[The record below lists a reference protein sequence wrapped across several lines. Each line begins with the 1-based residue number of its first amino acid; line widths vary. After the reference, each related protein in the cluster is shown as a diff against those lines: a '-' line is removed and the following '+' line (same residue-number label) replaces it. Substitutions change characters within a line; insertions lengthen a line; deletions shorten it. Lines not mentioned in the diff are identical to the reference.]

1 MLDVSNP
8 IGRTFTGDA
17 LREIAFPLGGIGTGT
32 ISLGGRGNL
41 RDWEIFNRPA
51 KGNNLPFTFFAL
63 WLQAEGE
70 APVARVLERQLLP
83 PFVDGAGLSPGS
95 MAGLPRFADA
105 TFTGAYPFAW
115 LKLNDPLIPLREIE
129 DMQAHWSRYQLDPLN
144 PRTHTYPKD
153 DEIPDDEDFSFSLLE
168 LPDASAQ
175 PWITS
180 RPDVAQGRVEMF
192 RLHSEILDN
201 ERRVWIY
208 TPSCYEKSGEP
219 YGLLLVFDGLA
230 YIHPNLV
237 PTPTI
242 LDNLLHAGKIP
253 PLVAVFP
260 DSLSMET
267 RSSELP
273 CNPSFVEYLTSEL
286 LSWVRERYHVT
297 DEPARTIVAGSS
309 YGGLAAAFVGLT
321 APQVFG
327 NVLSQSGAFWY
338 NGSGR
343 HDIDAEWMLPRRF
356 VEGPHLPLRFYLEAG
371 LLERTRDA
379 DMVLCNRHMRDVLE
393 AKGYEVTYSEYMG
406 GHDYICWRGSFADG
420 LLALVT
426 RTQ

>member
-1 MLDVSNP
+1 MFDTEKKQLVSP
-8 IGRTFTGDA
+8 RIAT
-17 LREIAFPLGGIGTGT
+17 LRESLAAGGHAALDTFWQEVAERGSPLIEL
-32 ISLGGRGNL
+32 I
-41 RDWEIFNRPA
+41 
-51 KGNNLPFTFFAL
+51 
-63 WLQAEGE
+63 EGE
-70 APVARVLERQLLP
+70 NNYRLVTFLWRDPGETQNVVVIHGPAYWGDWHGNMLVPLP
-83 PFVDGAGLSPGS
+83 NSDLWYRTYRLRSDLRTGYWLS
-95 MAGLPRFADA
+95 
-105 TFTGAYPFAW
+105 
-115 LKLNDPLIPLREIE
+115 LNDPLIPLREIK
-129 DMQAHWSRYQLDPLN
+129 DMGTHWSRYQLDPFN

-153 DEIPDDEDFSFSLLE
+153 DETPDDEDFLFSLLE
-168 LPDASAQ
+168 LPDVSTQ
-175 PWITS
+175 PWITP

-192 RLHSEILDN
+192 RLQSQILGN

-208 TPSCYEKSGEP
+208 TPSGYEKSGEP

-286 LSWVRERYHVT
+286 LSWVRQRYHVT
-297 DEPARTIVAGSS
+297 DSPARTIVAGSS

-327 NVLSQSGAFWY
+327 KVLSQSGAFWY

-343 HDIDAEWMLPRRF
+343 HDIDAEWILPRRF
-356 VEGPHLPLRFYLEAG
+356 VESPHLPLRFYLEVG

-393 AKGYEVTYSEYMG
+393 AKGYEVAYREYMG
-406 GHDYICWRGSFADG
+406 GHDYICWRGSFAEG

-426 RTQ
+426 ETQ

>member
-1 MLDVSNP
+1 MFDTEKKQLVSPRIATLQESLTAGDRAALDTFWQEVAERGSPLIEPLEDDGNYCLVTFLWHDSGETQNVVVVHGPAYWGDWHGNMLAHLPESDLWY
-8 IGRTFTGDA
+8 RTYRLRSDMRTGY
-17 LREIAFPLGGIGTGT
+17 
-32 ISLGGRGNL
+32 
-41 RDWEIFNRPA
+41 
-51 KGNNLPFTFFAL
+51 
-63 WLQAEGE
+63 WL
-70 APVARVLERQLLP
+70 
-83 PFVDGAGLSPGS
+83 S
-95 MAGLPRFADA
+95 
-105 TFTGAYPFAW
+105 
-115 LKLNDPLIPLREIE
+115 LNDPLIPLREIE
-129 DMQAHWSRYQLDPLN
+129 DMQTHWSHYQLDPLN
-144 PRTHTYPKD
+144 PRIHTYPKD

-168 LPDASAQ
+168 LPDAPTQ
-175 PWITS
+175 PWITP
-180 RPDVAQGRVEMF
+180 RPDVAQGTVEMF
-192 RLHSEILDN
+192 HLRSEILDN
-201 ERRVWIY
+201 ERRVWVY
-208 TPSCYEKSGEP
+208 TPGGYEKSGEP

-267 RSSELP
+267 RNSELP

-297 DEPARTIVAGSS
+297 DEPTRTIVAGSS

-321 APQVFG
+321 APGVFG

-343 HDIDAEWMLPRRF
+343 HDIDAEWVLPRRF

-420 LLALVT
+420 LLALVSWT
-426 RTQ
+426 S

>member
-1 MLDVSNP
+1 MFDTEKKQLVSP
-8 IGRTFTGDA
+8 RIAT
-17 LREIAFPLGGIGTGT
+17 LRESLAAGDRAALDTFWQEVAERGSPLIEPLEDEGNYCLVTFLWRDPGETQNVVVVHGPAYWGDWHSNMLAHLPESDLWYRTYRLRSDMRTGY
-32 ISLGGRGNL
+32 
-41 RDWEIFNRPA
+41 
-51 KGNNLPFTFFAL
+51 
-63 WLQAEGE
+63 WL
-70 APVARVLERQLLP
+70 
-83 PFVDGAGLSPGS
+83 S
-95 MAGLPRFADA
+95 
-105 TFTGAYPFAW
+105 
-115 LKLNDPLIPLREIE
+115 LNDPLIPLREIE
-129 DMQAHWSRYQLDPLN
+129 DMQAHWSCYQLDPLN
-144 PRTHTYPKD
+144 PRTYIYPKD

-168 LPDASAQ
+168 LPDASTQ
-175 PWITS
+175 PWITPH
-180 RPDVAQGRVEMF
+180 PDVAQDKVEMF
-192 RLHSEILDN
+192 RLRSEILDN

-208 TPSCYEKSGEP
+208 TPGGYEKSGES

-286 LSWVRERYHVT
+286 LPWVRERYHVT

-343 HDIDAEWMLPRRF
+343 HDIDAEWVLPRRF

-420 LLALVT
+420 LLA
-426 RTQ
+426 